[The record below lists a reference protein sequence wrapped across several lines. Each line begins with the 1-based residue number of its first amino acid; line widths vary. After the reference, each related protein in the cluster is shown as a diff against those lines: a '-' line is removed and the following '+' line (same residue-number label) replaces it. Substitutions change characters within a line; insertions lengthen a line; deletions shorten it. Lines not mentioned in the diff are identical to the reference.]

1 MFEVEDNELKKAP
14 MTPKISVIIP
24 VYNAEKYLDQCLQS
38 VLNQSFTDFELLLI
52 NDGSKD
58 RSGEICDINAE
69 KDQRIKVFHQQN
81 AGPAKARNTGIKV
94 ARGEYI
100 TFVDADDTIEKEYYE
115 DMMKVAD
122 QLHPDI
128 LISSIKLSGKKTIQ
142 FSSFPTNTLLDAV
155 QIKDKILTQ
164 YYGGNLN
171 QIPSLCNKLYK
182 NSFIQENNLRIDETR
197 VRAEDYWFNFYAFKS
212 AETCYAIDKAYYN
225 YNTAVDNSV
234 MKTFRKDQFQGFL
247 RTRKELKK
255 NNKELQIK
263 INYTKWDTEFIN
275 NTHEF
280 ILVAIVHN
288 RWDIVNKVL
297 NNKELKE
304 AFKNYNP
311 NSLHSKLIKIFM
323 QMNLKPMVK
332 LVYKI
337 WSTKIK

>member
-1 MFEVEDNELKKAP
+1 MKL
-14 MTPKISVIIP
+14 SVIIP
-24 VYNAEKYLDQCLQS
+24 VYNAEKYLTACVQS
-38 VLNQSFTDFELLLI
+38 VLDQTFIDFELLLI
-52 NDGSKD
+52 NDGSTD
-58 RSGEICDINAE
+58 TSEEICNQLEEID
-69 KDQRIKVFHQQN
+69 KRVKVFHQQN
-81 AGPAKARNTGIKV
+81 GGPARARNTGIN
-94 ARGEYI
+94 AAIGEYI
-100 TFVDADDTIEKEYYE
+100 TFVDADDTIDKEYYE
-115 DMMKVAD
+115 EMMKISE

-128 LISSIKLSGKKTIQ
+128 IISNIKLPEKINVQ
-142 FSSFPTNTLLDAV
+142 NPSFPTNTLLNANK
-155 QIKDKILTQ
+155 IKEKIMTQ
-164 YYGGNLN
+164 YYGGNLS
-171 QIPSLCNKLYK
+171 QIPSLWNKLYK
-182 NSFIQENNLRIDETR
+182 NSFIQSNKILIDETR
-197 VRAEDYWFNFYAFKS
+197 FRAEDYWFNFYAFKS

-225 YNTAVDNSV
+225 YNTAVDSSV
-234 MKTFRKDQFQGFL
+234 MKTFRENQFEGYL
-247 RTRKELKK
+247 RTREELKK

-311 NSLHSKLIKIFM
+311 NSLHSKLIKTFM

-332 LVYKI
+332 LIYKV